1 MLDVKHA
8 LMKCAAKRVALA
20 DCSKFTTRG
29 LYTFCKYEE
38 LDVLI
43 TVQTEQNARA
53 LDEIAKKTEIIL
65 A

>member
-1 MLDVKHA
+1 MNSEFYEKEVPVLSREDA
-8 LMKCAAKRVALA
+8 IAILNTP
-20 DCSKFTTRG
+20 D
-29 LYTFCKYEE
+29 EE